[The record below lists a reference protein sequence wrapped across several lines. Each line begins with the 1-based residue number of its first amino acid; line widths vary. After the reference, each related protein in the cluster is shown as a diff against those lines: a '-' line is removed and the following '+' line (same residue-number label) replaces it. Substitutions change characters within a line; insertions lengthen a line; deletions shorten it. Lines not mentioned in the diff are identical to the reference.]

1 MSSEIINR
9 DALSEVTVVI
19 KTFERPKALNR
30 VIRSV
35 RRFYPQL
42 KIVVADDSR
51 KPRCPKGVTH
61 LRLPPDSGVGAGRN
75 ALLYSVSTRFFLTL
89 DDDYQL
95 TKHSNIEQLLKLV
108 ADGVVSLAGGD
119 CIRVKRK
126 LFYVK
131 ERPQPYYGTIRLEA
145 GHLQLAHGYHSREDG
160 FFRCDII
167 PQFFVAHTETIQ
179 GMGGWDSELKTND
192 HQEFFV
198 RLKQNG
204 IRVGYCPSVSC
215 LHWHTM
221 PAGYAAY
228 RRRDHRAIAARKMG
242 VTRWTKMD
250 GETLLFG
257 DEQPE
262 QLRRAS

>member
-1 MSSEIINR
+1 MSSEAIDR

-19 KTFERPKALNR
+19 KTFERPKSLNR
-30 VIRSV
+30 VLRSV

-42 KIVVADDSR
+42 KIVVADDSL
-51 KPRCPKGVTH
+51 KPRPPKGVTY
-61 LRLPPDSGVGAGRN
+61 LRLEHDCGVGAGRN
-75 ALLYSVSTRFFLTL
+75 ALLQSVSTRFFLTL
-89 DDDYQL
+89 DDDFQL
-95 TKHSNIEQLLKLV
+95 TKHSGIEQLLALV
-108 ADGVVSLAGGD
+108 RDGAVSLAGGN

-126 LFYVK
+126 LFFVK
-131 ERPQPYYGTIRLEA
+131 QRPQPYFGAIRLDN
-145 GHLQLAHGYHSREDG
+145 GHLQLTHGYHSREDG

-198 RLKQNG
+198 RLKQKG

-242 VTRWTKMD
+242 VTRWTTMN
-250 GETLLFG
+250 GQTLLFG
-257 DEQPE
+257 DEQRE
-262 QLRRAS
+262 ELRRAS